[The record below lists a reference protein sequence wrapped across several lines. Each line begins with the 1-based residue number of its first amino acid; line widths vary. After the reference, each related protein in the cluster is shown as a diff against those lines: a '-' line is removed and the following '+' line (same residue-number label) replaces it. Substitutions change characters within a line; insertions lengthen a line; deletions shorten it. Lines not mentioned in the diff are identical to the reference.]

1 MADLQV
7 TCVDKSG
14 PTHEHITQIGGAGWK
29 KTRETAVAEIKS
41 RTNSFYVV
49 DSSNGKRAVV
59 EIYKEIYLRTK
70 ADGDW
75 KDNLLSL
82 GKCS

>member
-1 MADLQV
+1 MASLQV
-7 TCVDKSG
+7 TCVEKSG
-14 PTHEHITQIGGAGWK
+14 PTHEHITQIGGSGWRK
-29 KTRETAVAEIKS
+29 SRETAVAEIKYG
-41 RTNSFYVV
+41 TNIFYVV
-49 DSSNGKRAVV
+49 DPYNGKVAIV
-59 EIYKEIYLRTK
+59 EIYKEIYLRTR